1 MGGIC
6 CTLCFNKSFH
16 GLDMADKISHDLKS
30 MIRKI
35 SWGNNIFDTLP
46 IKLNDDMKQLIAK
59 IIVKHVKKNNI
70 KVLNLNGFITDYISI
85 NIAGLIFHKFIWDV
99 IYTSMM
105 EELPVEQRLTFN
117 YPTYN
122 GINMEYKDIFTN
134 RAIDNY
140 IKKFT
145 DNNYFERFTT
155 EFRKKNNLTEYNV
168 EYQLGK
174 EVITK
179 HLEKYIDSVINQ
191 IINDYNTNNTIDGPF
206 NYSKF
211 MNYMITKKT
220 LYESQ
225 VENSY
230 YKISP

>member
-16 GLDMADKISHDLKS
+16 GLDMAEHISNDLKS

-35 SWGNNIFDTLP
+35 SWGNNIFDTLH
-46 IKLNDDMKQLIAK
+46 IKLSDDIKHLIAK
-59 IIVKHVKKNNI
+59 YIVEHVKKNNI
-70 KVLNLNGFITDYISI
+70 KVLQLNGYVTEYISI

-99 IYTSMM
+99 IYTPMW

-117 YPTYN
+117 YPTYS
-122 GINMEYKDIFTN
+122 GISMEYKDIFTN
-134 RAIDNY
+134 KAIDNY
-140 IKKFT
+140 IKNFT
-145 DNNYFERFTT
+145 DNNYFKTFTT
-155 EFRKKNNLTEYNV
+155 EFRKKHNLEEYNV
-168 EYQLGK
+168 QYQLGK

-179 HLEKYIDSVINQ
+179 HLEKYIGYAINQ
-191 IINDYNTNNTIDGPF
+191 IIKHHNTNNTVDGPF
-206 NYSKF
+206 NYSRY
-211 MNYMITKKT
+211 MNQMITKKS

-225 VENSY
+225 VENSF